1 MSVRLS
7 SAVAASLLVA
17 VPALVSAQ
25 QPLTFEKSLTVGASP
40 SLDVSTGSGDVTVQA
55 GSGST
60 IEVKGSVQVRRGSN
74 VPSNAAELARQLVA
88 NPPITQT
95 GDVVTVGKITDEA
108 TRRAV
113 SVSYQITVPAATA
126 VQANSG
132 SGSVSVTGVRGAVK
146 ANSGSGD
153 VAASSIGGDVDL
165 RTGSGDISLKGGSKA
180 ATLSTGSGDI
190 DAALNGQGDV
200 KANTGSGN
208 ITLSGVVGLL
218 NASTGSGSIGVNGKP
233 TGDWRVSAASG
244 NVTVALPAEQ
254 GFTLD
259 ASTASGSFDI
269 ASPMT
274 VQGRI
279 ERRRVQGTVRGGGP
293 TLRLS
298 TASGDI
304 AVR

>member
-7 SAVAASLLVA
+7 SAVAAALLVA
-17 VPALVSAQ
+17 VPALVAA
-25 QPLTFEKSLTVGASP
+25 QPLTFEKSLNVGASP
-40 SLDVSTGSGDVTVQA
+40 SLDVSTGSGSVTVQSA
-55 GSGST
+55 SGNT
-60 IEVKGSVQVRRGSN
+60 IRVKGTVEIRRGSN
-74 VPSNAAELARQLVA
+74 VPSNAMELARQLVA
-88 NPPITQT
+88 SPPITQA
-95 GDVVTVGKITDEA
+95 GDVVTVGKNLDEA

-113 SVSYQITVPAATA
+113 SVSYVVTVPAATTVA
-126 VQANSG
+126 ANSG
-132 SGSVSVTGVRGAVK
+132 SGSVTVTGVNGAVK

-153 VAASSIGGDVDL
+153 VLASAIGGDVDL
-165 RTGSGDISLKGGSKA
+165 RTGSGDISLKDGKKA
-180 ATLSTGSGDI
+180 ATLSTGSGSI
-190 DAALNGQGDV
+190 EAALTGQGDV
-200 KANTGSGN
+200 KANTGSGD
-208 ITLSGVVGLL
+208 IRLTGVVGLL
-218 NASTGSGSIGVNGKP
+218 TASTGSGSIGVNGKP

-244 NVTVALPAEQ
+244 DVTVAVPDGQ

-269 ASPMT
+269 ASPLT
-274 VQGRI
+274 VQGRV

>member
-7 SAVAASLLVA
+7 SVVAASLLIA
-17 VPALVSAQ
+17 VPALVSA
-25 QPLTFEKSLTVGASP
+25 QPLTFEKSLTTGAAP
-40 SLDVSTGSGDVTVQA
+40 SLDVSTGSGDVTVQT
-55 GSGST
+55 GSGNA
-60 IEVKGSVQVRRGSN
+60 ILVKGTVEVRKGWN
-74 VPSNAAELARQLVA
+74 VPANAAELARQFVA
-88 NPPITQT
+88 NPPIVQS

-113 SVSYQITVPAATA
+113 SVSYQITVPAATT

-132 SGSVSVTGVRGAVK
+132 SGSVSVSGVRGAVK
-146 ANSGSGD
+146 ANSGSGN
-153 VAASSIGGDVDL
+153 VNASSIGGDVDL
-165 RTGSGDISLKGGSKA
+165 RTGSGNISLKGGGKA

-190 DAALNGQGDV
+190 DATLNGQGDV

-218 NASTGSGSIGVNGKP
+218 HASTGSGSIGVNGKP

-244 NVTVALPAEQ
+244 NVSVALPAEQ

-259 ASTASGSFDI
+259 ASTSSGSFDI

-279 ERRRVQGTVRGGGP
+279 DRRRVQGTVRGGGP